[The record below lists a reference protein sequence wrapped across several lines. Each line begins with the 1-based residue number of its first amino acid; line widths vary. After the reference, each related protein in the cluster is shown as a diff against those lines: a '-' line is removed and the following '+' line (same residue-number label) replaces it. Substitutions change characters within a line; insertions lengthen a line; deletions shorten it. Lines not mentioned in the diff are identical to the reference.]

1 MVAINLVLIVSLLG
15 RGVQGAVDVIQ
26 STVKH
31 KVQVVGHV
39 MLRV

>member
-15 RGVQGAVDVIQ
+15 RSVQGAVDVIQ